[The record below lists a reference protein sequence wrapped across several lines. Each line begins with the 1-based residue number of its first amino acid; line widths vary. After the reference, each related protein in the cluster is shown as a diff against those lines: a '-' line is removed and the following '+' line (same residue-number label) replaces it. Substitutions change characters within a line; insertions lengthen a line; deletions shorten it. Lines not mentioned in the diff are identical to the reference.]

1 MEERPYYT
9 YCSLPADLS
18 KRQAGRSIVALPTAV
33 TIYLNLDSIGRIL
46 AANAAVSTLGYGV
59 EDVVGRSLLSLFGAN
74 EQRLVQSALKQVQER
89 QTEYTWEGQIRCA
102 NGAVLPTSNT
112 LQSWFGVDQSPTL
125 LLICHLRSTDPLSRA
140 ALRQDWQHYGF
151 TLITSFV
158 QQIRQSF
165 DQKQILRATAEQIM
179 QIFQTDRALIYR
191 IYGNT
196 GSLVVESTAAGCET
210 ITHKPFPEIVIPEAL
225 LSLEE
230 GQVWAIA
237 SLDQVIMPAHLKQ
250 ALRQSGV
257 QSMLVLPLR
266 QGEHLWGL
274 LILHQCHTPRV
285 WTTWETELLGQLAGQ
300 VEITLEQSELYQ
312 QVQRLNINLERTIQK
327 RTAEL
332 QIAYNFEATLKR
344 ITDKVRDSLDED
356 QILQVA
362 VQELA
367 TVIGVG
373 ACNAALYDLEQS
385 TSTIRYEYTTTV
397 SPSHGRTSQISAFP
411 EIYGPLL
418 QGQCVQFCSV
428 TPNPVRGHVSMLAAP
443 IFDDQGVLG
452 DLWLIHHKYYAFT
465 DQDIR
470 LVQQVANQ
478 CAIAIRQ
485 ARLFQ
490 AVQGQV
496 DELARLNRLKDD
508 FLSTVSHELRTPM
521 SSIKVAIQMLEITLK
536 QSGILEQPD
545 HRAAR
550 YFRILN
556 DECQREINLINDLLD
571 LSQIETGSEQLTL
584 SPVYFQDWLQSIV
597 QSFEERA
604 QNHQQSL
611 TLQVTPDL
619 TTTTVDVAKLER
631 ILRELLTNACKYTPS
646 GGQMVVHAQLMEPL
660 GDALPSLQLSVN
672 NTGTEIPAEEC
683 DRIFEKFYR
692 IPNNDPWQYGG
703 TGLGLALV
711 KKLVEHLGGK
721 IAVRSQSGETCF
733 KLEIPLHG

>member
-1 MEERPYYT
+1 M
-9 YCSLPADLS
+9 
-18 KRQAGRSIVALPTAV
+18 VALPTAA

-46 AANAAVSTLGYGV
+46 AANPAVSTLGYGV
-59 EDVVGRSLLSLFGAN
+59 EDLVGRSLLPLFVAT
-74 EQRLVQSALKQVQER
+74 ERRLVQSALQQVRER
-89 QTEYTWEGQIRCA
+89 QAEYTWEGQIRCA
-102 NGAVLPTSNT
+102 NGTILPTSNT
-112 LQSWFGVDQSPTL
+112 LQYWVGADHLPTL
-125 LLICHLRSTDPLSRA
+125 LLVCHPRPSEFLSKT
-140 ALRQDWQHYGF
+140 ALHRDWQHYGL

-165 DQKQILRATAEQIM
+165 DQKQILRAAAEQIM

-191 IYGNT
+191 IYGSA
-196 GSLVVESTAAGCET
+196 GSLVVESTTAGCET
-210 ITHKPFPEIVIPEAL
+210 ITHKPFPEIVIPETL
-225 LSLEE
+225 LSLQE

-250 ALRQSGV
+250 ALRQSDV
-257 QSMLVLPLR
+257 QSILVAPLR

-274 LILHQCHTPRV
+274 LVLHQCRLPRV
-285 WTTWETELLGQLAGQ
+285 WTTWETELLGQLARQ

-312 QVQRLNINLERTIQK
+312 QVQRLNVNLERTIQK

-356 QILQVA
+356 QILQAA

-428 TPNPVRGHVSMLAAP
+428 MPNPVRGHVSMLAAP

-496 DELARLNRLKDD
+496 DELARLNHLKDD

-545 HRAAR
+545 HRATR

-571 LSQIETGSEQLTL
+571 LSQIETEAQHLTL
-584 SPVYFQDWLQSIV
+584 SPVHLQDWLWSIV

-611 TLQVTPDL
+611 MLQVAPGL
-619 TTTTVDVAKLER
+619 TTTTIDVPKLER

-646 GGQMVVHAQLMEPL
+646 GGQMLVHAQLIETLNRQVPTL
-660 GDALPSLQLSVN
+660 KLSVS
-672 NTGTEIPAEEC
+672 NTGIEIPPEEC

-721 IAVRSQSGETCF
+721 IAVCSQSGETCF
-733 KLEIPLHG
+733 TLEIPLPEPGSNAES